1 MPFTPIHMGPGIAI
15 KSVLQDRFSLMVF
28 GWSQIVIDLQP
39 LFSMLGV
46 DILLHGF
53 SHSLIGASLLGLIA
67 AISGRYLGEIG
78 LRILKIPSFNPIKWS
93 TAFLSAF
100 IGVYSHVTLDSIMHS
115 DVFAFAPFSLW
126 NPLYQFINL
135 DQLHLVCLLGGL
147 LGALVYFIFKKYN
160 TNAHRP

>member
-39 LFSMLGV
+39 LFAMLGA

-53 SHSLIGASLLGLIA
+53 THTFIGASLIGFIA
-67 AISGRYLGEIG
+67 AISGKYLGEIG
-78 LRILKIPSFNPIKWS
+78 LRILKLPGHNPIKWP
-93 TAFLSAF
+93 TAFLSAY
-100 IGVYSHVTLDSIMHS
+100 IGVYSHVILDSIMHS

-126 NPLYQFINL
+126 NPLLQIISL
-135 DQLHLVCLLGGL
+135 DQLHLACLISGILGGL
-147 LGALVYFIFKKYN
+147 VYLIHLKWAKK
-160 TNAHRP
+160 